1 MRYAAVTER
10 LAGLGSEKWTIHL
23 RGRRMREAGI
33 AIIELTI
40 GEPDVPV
47 DPRLV
52 DVAHK
57 AMLAGRIRYSN
68 GRGEPGLLD
77 ALAAKYAR
85 RTGRVVTRDNF
96 VCFPGT
102 QTALY
107 AVMAALVE
115 TGDKVLVPDPF
126 YATYEGVVRA
136 SGAEF
141 VPLTTRAED
150 GFHLRPDDLEAAVT
164 QGARVLLLNTPHNP
178 SGAVLSRGEIEA
190 IGDIC
195 RRHDLWIVSDE
206 VYEDLAFGAPFTS
219 PFDIEA
225 LAERTIAV
233 SSISKSHA
241 APGFRSGWAAG
252 SVEFCRRLLPVAET
266 MLFGNPPFIADATEY
281 ALRNDLGAAALMRDH
296 YATRAAL
303 IASKLD
309 GVGGLRTIPP
319 EAGMFML
326 VDVQAT
332 GLDGHA
338 FAARLLDEQH
348 VAVMPGTSFGQA
360 ARNFVRLSL
369 TVPES
374 TLAQA
379 CERIAAFARGLGSA
393 SERLA
398 SRQTRRPPS
407 DSNLSAFSKPMA

>member
-1 MRYAAVTER
+1 MRYADVTER
-10 LAGLGSEKWTIHL
+10 LADLESEKWAIHL
-23 RGRRMREAGI
+23 RGRRMREAGVP
-33 AIIELTI
+33 IIELTI

-47 DPRLV
+47 DPRLMEI
-52 DVAHK
+52 AHK
-57 AMLAGRIRYSN
+57 AMLAGRTRYSN
-68 GRGEPGLLD
+68 GRGEPGLLN
-77 ALAAKYAR
+77 ALAAKYGR
-85 RTGRVVTRDNF
+85 RTGRVITRENF

-107 AVMAALVE
+107 AVIAAVSQ

-141 VPLTTRAED
+141 VPVPTCAEN
-150 GFHLRPDDLEAAVT
+150 GFHLRPEDLEAAIT
-164 QGARVLLLNTPHNP
+164 PDARVLLLNTPHNP

-206 VYEDLAFGAPFTS
+206 VYEDLAFGAPFAS

-225 LAERTIAV
+225 LAERTVAV

-252 SVEFCRRLLPVAET
+252 PAEFCRRLLPVAET
-266 MLFGNPPFIADATEY
+266 VLFGNPPFIADATEY
-281 ALRNDLGAAALMRDH
+281 ALRNDIGTAALMREH
-296 YATRAAL
+296 YAARASL
-303 IASKLD
+303 IASRLN
-309 GVGGLRTIPP
+309 GVGGLRTIQP
-319 EAGMFML
+319 EAGMFVL

-348 VAVMPGTSFGQA
+348 VAVMPGTSFGHA
-360 ARNFVRLSL
+360 ARNFIRLSL
-369 TVPES
+369 TVPENAL
-374 TLAQA
+374 TDA
-379 CERIAAFARGLGSA
+379 CERIVAFACELNSSR
-393 SERLA
+393 ERLA
-398 SRQTRRPPS
+398 S
-407 DSNLSAFSKPMA
+407 